1 MNTGQE
7 NVSISAAK
15 LKKVLR
21 DPVKTAKAVNLVYVR
36 DSQHG
41 ITRKRKG
48 THFSYWLDGT
58 LIKEKSIINRIKK
71 LVIPPA
77 WENVWISIIDN
88 GHLQA
93 TGLDSKKRKQY
104 HYHPSWNALR
114 NKTKFYRLL
123 EFGNI
128 LPKIR
133 LQLERDLTLSGLPF
147 DKVMALIVSVMERTN
162 IRIGNS
168 IYKKMNGSVGIS
180 TLNDKHVK
188 IKGSVARFTF
198 VGKKGISH
206 DITLENRKL
215 ATLVKRCKDIP
226 GQELFQFIDD
236 DGQRHSVDSGMV
248 NQYIHKI
255 SGGDFTAKDF
265 RTWGG
270 SVNAILAFKEA
281 GFFNTLTET
290 KKTIIQV
297 LDKVSVKLGNT
308 RMVCKKYYVH
318 PVILSL
324 YENKGLEKYM
334 DELDQI
340 EVDDNHSGLTASEKV
355 LLKLLETN

>member
-1 MNTGQE
+1 
-7 NVSISAAK
+7 
-15 LKKVLR
+15 
-21 DPVKTAKAVNLVYVR
+21 
-36 DSQHG
+36 
-41 ITRKRKG
+41 
-48 THFSYWLDGT
+48 
-58 LIKEKSIINRIKK
+58 
-71 LVIPPA
+71 
-77 WENVWISIIDN
+77 
-88 GHLQA
+88 
-93 TGLDSKKRKQY
+93 
-104 HYHPSWNALR
+104 
-114 NKTKFYRLL
+114 
-123 EFGNI
+123 
-128 LPKIR
+128 
-133 LQLERDLTLSGLPF
+133 
-147 DKVMALIVSVMERTN
+147 
-162 IRIGNS
+162 
-168 IYKKMNGSVGIS
+168 
-180 TLNDKHVK
+180 
-188 IKGSVARFTF
+188 
-198 VGKKGISH
+198 
-206 DITLENRKL
+206 
-215 ATLVKRCKDIP
+215 
-226 GQELFQFIDD
+226 
-236 DGQRHSVDSGMV
+236 MV